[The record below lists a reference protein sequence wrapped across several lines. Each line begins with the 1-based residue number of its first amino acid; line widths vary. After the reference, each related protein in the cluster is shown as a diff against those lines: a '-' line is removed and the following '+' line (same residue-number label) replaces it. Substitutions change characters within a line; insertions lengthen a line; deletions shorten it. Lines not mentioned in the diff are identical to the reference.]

1 MLDTLGSLDSGATQ
15 PAPVLRIQIQSIRR
29 PVRSQNDGQLQ
40 LCVPLM
46 PSGCARCTSAPAAA
60 SVSAAQYH
68 PYVASSTTLGC
79 LPARAIC
86 LRSSAGL
93 FVIFA
98 VPRRRPSSVIRTSTL
113 RRRCRSMPT
122 TCRPSY
128 AVSIG
133 ASLAWLETD
142 PLHLPASARER
153 EAPLLHRISRSSATG
168 RSKPKRPRRSK
179 GHALALHSARG

>member
-15 PAPVLRIQIQSIRR
+15 PAPVLRIQIQPIRR

-93 FVIFA
+93 LVIRA
-98 VPRRRPSSVIRTSTL
+98 VSSFRPSPVIRTSTL
-113 RRRCRSMPT
+113 RRRCRSIPT

-128 AVSIG
+128 ASVIVG
-133 ASLAWLETD
+133 LPCLVETD
-142 PLHLPASARER
+142 ASQLPASARSGG
-153 EAPLLHRISRSSATG
+153 PLLHRIT
-168 RSKPKRPRRSK
+168 
-179 GHALALHSARG
+179 LALRHGVLFHDGTPFTSAAVE